1 MSAFLG
7 DIHYWLYNK
16 IQVEELMVEDV
27 LELAKSKGYDSDAL
41 MIKGSEKFGN
51 KVVGALEDEI
61 THDNI
66 HGWLQGRITSVE
78 GRLAYTITTLL
89 DEKVVTIDEVVDI
102 FEKNAIEQAKS
113 IDFSPSRPQ
122 ELFTLVYNSLLA
134 GMPCDR
140 VNEVVE
146 DNDKFIAWIS
156 AIDIHKEH
164 WDNVSGDVKNFDA
177 CIHRWISAFIK
188 EISSSFEYKFE
199 DNKNIIE
206 RV

>member
-16 IQVEELMVEDV
+16 IQVEETMVEYI
-27 LELAKSKGYDSDAL
+27 LGLAKSKEYDVEKLMEQGDAR
-41 MIKGSEKFGN
+41 FGAR
-51 KVVGALEDEI
+51 VTGALENEI

-78 GRLAYTITTLL
+78 SRLSFFVTTLL
-89 DEKVVTIDEVVDI
+89 NENIVTLDEVVGV
-102 FEKNAIEQAKS
+102 FEKNAVELGSK
-113 IDFSPSRPQ
+113 IDVEPSRPS
-122 ELFTLVYNSLLA
+122 EMYTIVYNSLLD

-140 VNEVVE
+140 VNVVE
-146 DNDKFIAWIS
+146 VESDAMICWIQ

-164 WDNVSGDVKNFDA
+164 WDKVGGDVRNFDA
-177 CIHRWISAFIK
+177 CIESWISAFVK
-188 EISSSFEYKFE
+188 SVCDGYEYRLDGDKH
-199 DNKNIIE
+199 KIV